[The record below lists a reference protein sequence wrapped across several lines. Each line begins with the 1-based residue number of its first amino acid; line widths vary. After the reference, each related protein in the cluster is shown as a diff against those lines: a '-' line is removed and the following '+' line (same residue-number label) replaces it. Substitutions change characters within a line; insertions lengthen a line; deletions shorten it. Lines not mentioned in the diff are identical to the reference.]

1 MKKNILVL
9 VILGCLVLPVWA
21 IDKYPKDYTKLYNYV
36 QTFDFQNIEQND
48 ELRAKLLD
56 LYYFQRL
63 RGEWQNAALTINE
76 IVSLCTTLY
85 GENSRPALEARIT
98 RAENNTILNVP
109 DKVISEYNEIYNIAV
124 KNGYKDI
131 ANSALYGLANFY
143 MQTQQYSKALEYY
156 NKVPKNTELEGMTDA
171 DRYLNISRMYTNLSD
186 NKKAL
191 QVLNKYYSSLK
202 TPKDYDKYQYNF
214 ALAQLYGRKGEFNK
228 AVKYF
233 AKSETLVNKIDEP
246 NKRNTIF
253 LNFYKNILYKDIDNY
268 EEAGKIFKENE
279 YYIEK
284 NDNIAEIQNIYC
296 YSLDYYKDLADEQ
309 NFNKIYKKLEKF
321 YENYPSYSLRKIL
334 YKEKKVKMLQK
345 LGKTDEAV
353 LLTNQILKELDSV
366 KELVPVDYAR
376 ILTYAANN
384 SIAADNPKEAREY
397 LDTAYKYYRKSLPE
411 NAYDLHYLYNQ
422 YAMTYEKEKDYL
434 NAEKYY
440 KKALT
445 YTYKAQNEKDSAFI
459 YTPLAYVYA
468 QMDNKELAKKYIDKA
483 IENSVKCYGVNSSM
497 TYYVLIDKYKLLKNK
512 INDNE
517 LALLTLK
524 EINNNIGM
532 NGITGQPNKIK
543 FEVGIINAYEALEK
557 EDYGQAEKYAK
568 EAKQYA
574 YNNKD
579 EKTVN
584 KLFYD
589 IYSKSGNRIKAIKY
603 KKLAHIS

>member
-1 MKKNILVL
+1 
-9 VILGCLVLPVWA
+9 
-21 IDKYPKDYTKLYNYV
+21 
-36 QTFDFQNIEQND
+36 
-48 ELRAKLLD
+48 
-56 LYYFQRL
+56 
-63 RGEWQNAALTINE
+63 
-76 IVSLCTTLY
+76 
-85 GENSRPALEARIT
+85 
-98 RAENNTILNVP
+98 
-109 DKVISEYNEIYNIAV
+109 
-124 KNGYKDI
+124 
-131 ANSALYGLANFY
+131 
-143 MQTQQYSKALEYY
+143 
-156 NKVPKNTELEGMTDA
+156 
-171 DRYLNISRMYTNLSD
+171 
-186 NKKAL
+186 
-191 QVLNKYYSSLK
+191 
-202 TPKDYDKYQYNF
+202 
-214 ALAQLYGRKGEFNK
+214 
-228 AVKYF
+228 
-233 AKSETLVNKIDEP
+233 
-246 NKRNTIF
+246 
-253 LNFYKNILYKDIDNY
+253 
-268 EEAGKIFKENE
+268 
-279 YYIEK
+279 
-284 NDNIAEIQNIYC
+284 
-296 YSLDYYKDLADEQ
+296 
-309 NFNKIYKKLEKF
+309 
-321 YENYPSYSLRKIL
+321 
-334 YKEKKVKMLQK
+334 MLQK